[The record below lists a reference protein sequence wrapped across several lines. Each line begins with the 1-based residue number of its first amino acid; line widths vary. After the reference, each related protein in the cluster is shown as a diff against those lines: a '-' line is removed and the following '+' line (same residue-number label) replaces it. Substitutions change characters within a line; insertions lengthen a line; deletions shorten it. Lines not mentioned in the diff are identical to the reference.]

1 MDYFDLYKA
10 RCEFIGTSTS
20 ENRVINMKDNIER
33 DFQNDATYRKAYINF
48 DENNTIDCRY
58 SEDEADLFK
67 KYFLFKPSDSDRVI
81 NGMYI
86 TTKKG
91 TFLISETNMSDIYKK
106 AEAYICNVNLRVK
119 GLPDMPCFADNTTY
133 GVKGLKDIYY
143 YKESD
148 KKLKIKVQANNITL
162 KYFEGQRFLFGSNS
176 EFITD
181 MDVKNEW
188 VCYNITSKDFI
199 VLDNQ
204 YVLELTKTA
213 LMPGK
218 DDFINGI
225 AWNEENSVLNSLEK
239 EETNKEE
246 VIEKSQTVEPN
257 MDLKVTKLKGGESLE
272 IKAEPNNAELKV
284 IGTSVKLEK
293 MKEGLYK
300 ITANVV
306 KKPEVIKV
314 LLMLNDKEVIKKGIL
329 IY

>member
-10 RCEFIGTSTS
+10 RCEFVGTSTS
-20 ENRVINMKDNIER
+20 ENRVINMKDSIER

-48 DENNTIDCRY
+48 DENNIIDCRY

-148 KKLKIKVQANNITL
+148 KKLKIKVQAIP
-162 KYFEGQRFLFGSNS
+162 
-176 EFITD
+176 FIKSSFPGINA
-181 MDVKNEW
+181 VF
-188 VCYNITSKDFI
+188 VSSKT
-199 VLDNQ
+199 
-204 YVLELTKTA
+204 Y
-213 LMPGK
+213 
-218 DDFINGI
+218 
-225 AWNEENSVLNSLEK
+225 
-239 EETNKEE
+239 
-246 VIEKSQTVEPN
+246 
-257 MDLKVTKLKGGESLE
+257 
-272 IKAEPNNAELKV
+272 
-284 IGTSVKLEK
+284 
-293 MKEGLYK
+293 
-300 ITANVV
+300 
-306 KKPEVIKV
+306 
-314 LLMLNDKEVIKKGIL
+314 
-329 IY
+329 